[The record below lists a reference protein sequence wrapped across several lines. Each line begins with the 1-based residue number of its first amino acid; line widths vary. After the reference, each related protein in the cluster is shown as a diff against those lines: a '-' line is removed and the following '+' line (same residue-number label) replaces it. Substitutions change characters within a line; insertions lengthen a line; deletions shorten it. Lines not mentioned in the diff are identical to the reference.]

1 MIHETDLKRNG
12 VENNQIK
19 IERKLRRQ
27 EGLNT
32 FEMMLQLTNEIKKL
46 GEANQKLCQK
56 LNEVEK
62 ALYGKSTDSTQTEKT
77 SGQSTETST
86 PEK

>member
-12 VENNQIK
+12 VDNNIK

-46 GEANQKLCQK
+46 GGISIELRKFLAIKAFK
-56 LNEVEK
+56 KTNEK
-62 ALYGKSTDSTQTEKT
+62 
-77 SGQSTETST
+77 
-86 PEK
+86 